1 VGPRLRATDRDGGDL
16 SVAFGDVGSWTAPDG
31 ARLALRR
38 AEPATTPRALLLL
51 LHGFG
56 DHSGR
61 YAHVAEWAVSQGFAL
76 WALDQRG
83 HGRSPG
89 PRGHFAR
96 FAQFLADVAA
106 LRRRAAVELPAPQ
119 VLFGHSLGG
128 LVVLRYLQSAPLGVA
143 GAVVTSPWIATAMR
157 PPAWK
162 LAAARVLAGVAPGL
176 GMSTGLDTRLLST
189 DPSVGDAANRD
200 PLYHRRM
207 TPRAWSEILAA
218 QAAVV
223 AEKDRV
229 ATPLLMLLAGDDRL
243 VSTAASRALAH
254 ALPTPADVVVY
265 EGMYHEILNERDRAR
280 VLADLGAWLS
290 HALARAPAAPATPEP
305 ALP

>member
-1 VGPRLRATDRDGGDL
+1 M
-16 SVAFGDVGSWTAPDG
+16 
-31 ARLALRR
+31 
-38 AEPATTPRALLLL
+38 LLL

-61 YAHVAEWAVSQGFAL
+61 YAHVADWAVARRFAL

-106 LRRRAAVELPAPQ
+106 LRRRAAAELPAPQ
-119 VLFGHSLGG
+119 VLLGHSLGG

-157 PPAWK
+157 APAWK
-162 LAAARVLAGVAPGL
+162 LAAARVLADVAPGL
-176 GMSTGLDTRLLST
+176 GMSTGLDTTLLST

-200 PLYHRRM
+200 PLYHQRM
-207 TPRAWSEILAA
+207 TPRAWREILAA

-223 AEKDRV
+223 AERDRV
-229 ATPLLMLLAGDDRL
+229 VTPLLMLLAGDDRI
-243 VSTAASRALAH
+243 VSSAAARELGT
-254 ALPTPADVVVY
+254 ALPEPAEIVEY

-280 VLADLGAWLS
+280 VLADLGAWLDR
-290 HALARAPAAPATPEP
+290 ALARAPAAPAAPEP

>member
-1 VGPRLRATDRDGGDL
+1 VGPRLPAAHRDGGDL

-38 AEPATTPRALLLL
+38 AEPDGPPRALLLL

-89 PRGHFAR
+89 PRGHIAR
-96 FAQFLADVAA
+96 FAQFLSDVAA
-106 LRRRAAVELPAPQ
+106 LRRKAAVDVPAPQ
-119 VLFGHSLGG
+119 VLLGHSLGG

-143 GAVVTSPWIATAMR
+143 AAVVTSPWIATAMR

-162 LAAARVLAGVAPGL
+162 LAAARVLADVAPGL
-176 GMSTGLDTRLLST
+176 GMSTGLDTSLLST
-189 DPSVGDAANRD
+189 DPSVGDAAEGD
-200 PLYHRRM
+200 PLYHQRM
-207 TPRAWSEILAA
+207 TPRAWREIQAA

-223 AEKDRV
+223 AEKDRI
-229 ATPLLMLLAGDDRL
+229 ATPMLMLLAGDDRI
-243 VSTAASRALAH
+243 ASGGASQALAG
-254 ALPTPADVVVY
+254 ALPTPADVIVY
-265 EGMYHEILNERDRAR
+265 EGMYHEVLNERDRAR
-280 VLADLGAWLS
+280 VLADLGAWLTR
-290 HALARAPAAPATPEP
+290 ALERAPAAPAAPEP